1 MKKPQKARTITA
13 RGAISPEA
21 IAAAKGAN
29 GIARAAHF
37 AAGGTV
43 AGWRG
48 RSVTMDNDT
57 PRARSKKACRGRVY
71 A

>member
-1 MKKPQKARTITA
+1 MKKPQKARTIA
-13 RGAISPEA
+13 RQGNISAEA
-21 IAAAKGAN
+21 VAASKGAA

-37 AAGGTV
+37 AAGGTL

-57 PRARSKKACRGRVY
+57 PRARSKKACRGRVS